1 MTRYGTTMSEAL
13 AEVREGFSPKQIKM
27 AIGIA
32 SDKRYAG
39 VNMSGAVSAIE
50 KIKRGLAD
58 HPQVAAVL
66 KAKNEDTEPQESVEI
81 AQEDVQE
88 SVPVYEGKMKE
99 LHGYI
104 SKGKTAEWIA
114 NKMGF
119 NVKDIKS
126 LMDEED
132 DLEEAFSSWTVTAVK
147 SVNKVKKG
155 DSKTVKAQN
164 VSQAL
169 KKSAKAWG
177 DEMLNNVSST
187 FFKVTKDTSESIE
200 EASKEGTIR
209 IIDLGN
215 RNQDKIRKDLGVD
228 KLPNKGF
235 QVQVMTKGKFVNV
248 STPYKT
254 MKDAEKVRKSGQHSL
269 GLDEKYDLYHKTFS
283 GAMQHS
289 YEYSKKKFGIEIDP
303 NEIDDKVATG
313 PAKPKTGKTNSYR
326 LKGKDGKK
334 GIQVQVYNTGKS
346 YELNMYK
353 EEVEL
358 DEAAQILAHGGKG
371 QYKVTKNG
379 SNIEIKFK
387 GKVVGTA
394 EFDRGSDS
402 FFVSIKG
409 EKGQKSFDDA
419 QAMAD
424 YFAKNKITEDTQLK
438 EDVTMSM
445 GWKTTENSFNQL
457 MKALKT
463 GSNLTKTINLTVKVD
478 SDMRKI
484 EKLLSKAYSH
494 WEDIEQQ
501 VGMNLQDGV
510 VDSSLEDRKER
521 YERVMSHY
529 RLKEEEEPE
538 KPDSAKDVEKGRDD
552 KKKTRI
558 AQLQLQIAK
567 ATETINKINA
577 QEK

>member
-39 VNMSGAVSAIE
+39 VNMSGAVRAIE

-66 KAKNEDTEPQESVEI
+66 KAKNEDTEPQESV
-81 AQEDVQE
+81 QEVSEMPQE

-119 NVKDIKS
+119 SVKDIKS

-132 DLEEAFSSWTVTAVK
+132 DLEEAAQILAHGGKGQYKAVTNGGVISIKYKGKEIASGDFDRGADAFFLSWKDMQKGKKNSRPEGSSFDTAQDMVDFFAKKKITEEFLEEAFSSWTVTAVK

-177 DEMLNNVSST
+177 DEMLNHVSST

-269 GLDEKYDLYHKTFS
+269 PLEMFNNK
-283 GAMQHS
+283 GAKH
-289 YEYSKKKFGIEIDP
+289 
-303 NEIDDKVATG
+303 
-313 PAKPKTGKTNSYR
+313 
-326 LKGKDGKK
+326 
-334 GIQVQVYNTGKS
+334 
-346 YELNMYK
+346 
-353 EEVEL
+353 
-358 DEAAQILAHGGKG
+358 
-371 QYKVTKNG
+371 
-379 SNIEIKFK
+379 
-387 GKVVGTA
+387 
-394 EFDRGSDS
+394 
-402 FFVSIKG
+402 
-409 EKGQKSFDDA
+409 
-419 QAMAD
+419 
-424 YFAKNKITEDTQLK
+424 AKN
-438 EDVTMSM
+438 
-445 GWKTTENSFNQL
+445 
-457 MKALKT
+457 
-463 GSNLTKTINLTVKVD
+463 
-478 SDMRKI
+478 
-484 EKLLSKAYSH
+484 
-494 WEDIEQQ
+494 EDIEQ
-501 VGMNLQDGV
+501 N
-510 VDSSLEDRKER
+510 
-521 YERVMSHY
+521 
-529 RLKEEEEPE
+529 
-538 KPDSAKDVEKGRDD
+538 RDD
-552 KKKTRI
+552 TKTTRI
-558 AQLQLQIAK
+558 AQLNLQIAK
-567 ATETINKINA
+567 AKQTINKLNDK
-577 QEK
+577 ET

>member
-39 VNMSGAVSAIE
+39 VNMSGAVRAIE

-66 KAKNEDTEPQESVEI
+66 KAKNEDTEPQESV
-81 AQEDVQE
+81 QEVSEMPQE

-119 NVKDIKS
+119 SVKDIKS

-132 DLEEAFSSWTVTAVK
+132 DL
-147 SVNKVKKG
+147 
-155 DSKTVKAQN
+155 
-164 VSQAL
+164 
-169 KKSAKAWG
+169 
-177 DEMLNNVSST
+177 
-187 FFKVTKDTSESIE
+187 E

-346 YELNMYK
+346 FELNMYK

-358 DEAAQILAHGGKG
+358 EDTVQITKLKESVKVLGKINPTGPAYQEAVSFIESLEEGTWLPDAELNEMKMNDPKLLKVFDNLKKG
-371 QYKVTKNG
+371 STVKIKSDSTIAKGEDYIEYIVKSKNVV
-379 SNIEIKFK
+379 NK
-387 GKVVGTA
+387 GKV
-394 EFDRGSDS
+394 E
-402 FFVSIKG
+402 
-409 EKGQKSFDDA
+409 
-419 QAMAD
+419 
-424 YFAKNKITEDTQLK
+424 KITL
-438 EDVTMSM
+438 
-445 GWKTTENSFNQL
+445 
-457 MKALKT
+457 A
-463 GSNLTKTINLTVKVD
+463 TK
-478 SDMRKI
+478 
-484 EKLLSKAYSH
+484 
-494 WEDIEQQ
+494 
-501 VGMNLQDGV
+501 
-510 VDSSLEDRKER
+510 
-521 YERVMSHY
+521 
-529 RLKEEEEPE
+529 E
-538 KPDSAKDVEKGRDD
+538 KPNSVKKFLYKRDD
-552 KKKTRI
+552 KVTMAMGNMAVSVVDIKEEGLKEGPEVYTVKKGKFARKVDGKTADKMKKDGWKLISAEDDKASSSAKTRI

-567 ATETINKINA
+567 SQETINKLK
-577 QEK
+577 ET